1 MVAVCATAQ
10 EMGYYDLANLTI
22 KSSSLNSFHLCKWRL
37 HLARNKLNS
46 YTVKAS
52 PYRGNQ

>member
-52 PYRGNQ
+52 PLQR